1 MVDSLCIKSETF
13 VKMWEII
20 TRFENWS
27 WIYTVLDR
35 DRTTL
40 DWGRFYSVDESRDFV
55 HSPGSYYG
63 SNMTG
68 LWEHHL
74 QFPFP
79 VVLFLSMGSLLK
91 RRLSGFL
98 LGTQSWSAV
107 DLWKFMLL
115 WPSLFFPK
123 IVLGG
128 QLGNFFYI
136 T

>member
-1 MVDSLCIKSETF
+1 MIVCASNLKHL
-13 VKMWEII
+13 WECERLLHGLKTDLEFILYW
-20 TRFENWS
+20 TE
-27 WIYTVLDR
+27 
-35 DRTTL
+35 RTTL
-40 DWGRFYSVDESRDFV
+40 DRGRFYSVDESRDFV
-55 HSPGSYYG
+55 HSPGRYYG

-68 LWEHHL
+68 LWQHHV

-79 VVLFLSMGSLLK
+79 VVLFLSMGSLFK
-91 RRLSGFL
+91 RCLSGFL

-107 DLWKFMLL
+107 DLWKLMLL

-128 QLGNFFYI
+128 QLGNSFYI